1 MVRGREFHNAG
12 AEWKKDRLATAAL
25 TTEGR
30 FRVTVVDERV
40 LYAFDCTVS
49 NSGELSR
56 KVDGIGG
63 HCL

>member
-49 NSGELSR
+49 NSVR
-56 KVDGIGG
+56 
-63 HCL
+63 